1 VSCREGSWKRRGEFG
16 KGKEGDGS
24 GRLVAGLEASSEFP
38 GRLFFFQHAT
48 LAVGAP
54 VLLRY
59 QLICHISNM
68 YSFQSVYI

>member
-1 VSCREGSWKRRGEFG
+1 MSSGRVRRGTVLG
-16 KGKEGDGS
+16 GDGS

-54 VLLRY
+54 VLLKY

-68 YSFQSVYI
+68 YFFQSVYI